1 MWSFIGSAIGALANN
16 ANTQNA
22 INANKQSQRE
32 NREYNLNLA
41 KMQNRWNREQWQRE
55 ADYNSPAAYR
65 ARLEAAGMN
74 PDLAYGNVQGAAPA
88 SAGMTS
94 GEASQPV
101 DNSLLAQKMTALNV
115 VSATLDNKLKSA
127 QVKNL
132 EEDAKNKSLDNR
144 LKGYEVNNEDALQ
157 ALIGDPLSTDVSID
171 ASKLP
176 LPAYRRYMEI
186 VNFAKDSINKTAENE
201 ERLLRIAN
209 ARLDKLFRDVT
220 FEGELKK
227 FANSVDISDKE
238 AQYYIKTLTYRIAS
252 AKYDAKIK
260 QGEAFMNDP
269 AFLEKLP
276 GGLPMLVKLL
286 NMIFED

>member
-1 MWSFIGSAIGALANN
+1 MWTLIDAAIGALANN

-22 INANKQSQRE
+22 INANKQSQQE

-41 KMQNRWNREQWQRE
+41 KMQNRWNRDQWQRE

-65 ARLEAAGMN
+65 ARLKAAGMN
-74 PDLAYGNVQGAAPA
+74 PDLAYGNVQGVAPA

-94 GEASQPV
+94 GQASQPV

-115 VSATLDNKLKSA
+115 ASAALDNKLKSA
-127 QVKNL
+127 QVRNL
-132 EEDAKNKSLDNR
+132 EEDAKNKNLDNR
-144 LKGYEVNNEDALQ
+144 LKGYEVENEDALQ
-157 ALIGDPLSTDVSID
+157 ALVGDPLSATMD

-176 LPAYRRYMEI
+176 LPAYRKYIEI
-186 VNFAKDSINKTAENE
+186 VNSAKDSANKTVQNE
-201 ERLLRIAN
+201 EGLLRLAN
-209 ARLDKLFRDVT
+209 ARLDKLFRDKT

-227 FANSVDISDKE
+227 FANSVDISSAE
-238 AQYYIKTLTYRIAS
+238 AKFYLQTLTHRIAS

-260 QGEAFMNDP
+260 EGEAFMNDP

-286 NMIFED
+286 NMIFR

>member
-1 MWSFIGSAIGALANN
+1 MWELIGSAIGALANN

-22 INANKQSQRE
+22 IIANKQSQQE

-41 KMQNRWNREQWQRE
+41 KMQNRWNLEQWQRE

-65 ARLEAAGMN
+65 ARLKAAGMN
-74 PDLAYGNVQGAAPA
+74 PDLAYGNVQGVAPA

-94 GEASQPV
+94 GQPSQPV

-115 VSATLDNKLKSA
+115 ASAALDNRLKSA

-132 EEDAKNKSLDNR
+132 EEDAKNKNLDNR
-144 LKGYEVNNEDALQ
+144 LKGYEVSNEDALQ
-157 ALIGDPLSTDVSID
+157 ALVGDPMSATMD

-176 LPAYRRYMEI
+176 LPAYRKYMEI
-186 VNFAKDSINKTAENE
+186 VNSAKDSANKTVQNE
-201 ERLLRIAN
+201 EGLLRLAN
-209 ARLDKLFRDVT
+209 ARLDKLFRDAT

-227 FANSVDISDKE
+227 FANSVDISNQE
-238 AQYYIKTLTYRIAS
+238 ARYYIETLTHRIAS

-260 QGEAFMNDP
+260 EGEAFMNDP

-286 NMIFED
+286 NMIFR

>member
-1 MWSFIGSAIGALANN
+1 MWSLIGSAIGALANN

-22 INANKQSQRE
+22 INANKQSQQE

-74 PDLAYGNVQGAAPA
+74 PDLAYGNVQGVAPA

-94 GEASQPV
+94 GQSSQPV

-144 LKGYEVNNEDALQ
+144 LKGYEVKNEDALQ

-176 LPAYRRYMEI
+176 LPAYRRY
-186 VNFAKDSINKTAENE
+186 SGS
-201 ERLLRIAN
+201 AN
-209 ARLDKLFRDVT
+209 IRTV
-220 FEGELKK
+220 
-227 FANSVDISDKE
+227 
-238 AQYYIKTLTYRIAS
+238 
-252 AKYDAKIK
+252 
-260 QGEAFMNDP
+260 
-269 AFLEKLP
+269 
-276 GGLPMLVKLL
+276 L
-286 NMIFED
+286 N

>member
-1 MWSFIGSAIGALANN
+1 MWDLIGSAIGALANN

-22 INANKQSQRE
+22 INANKQSQQE

-41 KMQNRWNREQWQRE
+41 KMQNLWNRDQWQRE

-65 ARLEAAGMN
+65 ARLKAAGMN
-74 PDLAYGNVQGAAPA
+74 PDLAYGNVQGVAPA

-94 GEASQPV
+94 GQASQPV

-115 VSATLDNKLKSA
+115 ASATLDNKLKSA

-132 EEDAKNKSLDNR
+132 EEDARNKNLENR
-144 LKGYEVNNEDALQ
+144 LKGYEVKNEDALQ
-157 ALIGDPLSTDVSID
+157 ALVGDPLSATMD

-186 VNFAKDSINKTAENE
+186 VNSAKDSANKTVQNE
-201 ERLLRIAN
+201 EGLLRLAN
-209 ARLDKLFRDVT
+209 ARLDKLFRDST

-227 FANSVDISDKE
+227 FANSVDISDQESK
-238 AQYYIKTLTYRIAS
+238 YYIETLTHRIAS

-260 QGEAFMNDP
+260 EGEAFMNDP
-269 AFLEKLP
+269 SFLEKLP
-276 GGLPMLVKLL
+276 EGLPMLVKLL
-286 NMIFED
+286 NMIFR

>member
-1 MWSFIGSAIGALANN
+1 MWNLIGSAIGALANN

-22 INANKQSQRE
+22 INANKQSQQE

-41 KMQNRWNREQWQRE
+41 KMQNLWNRDQWQRE

-65 ARLEAAGMN
+65 ARLKAAGMN
-74 PDLAYGNVQGAAPA
+74 PDLAYGNVQGVAPA

-94 GEASQPV
+94 GQASQPV

-115 VSATLDNKLKSA
+115 ASATLDNKLKSA

-132 EEDAKNKSLDNR
+132 EEDARNKNFENR
-144 LKGYEVNNEDALQ
+144 LKGYEVKNEDALQ
-157 ALIGDPLSTDVSID
+157 ALVGDPLSATMD

-176 LPAYRRYMEI
+176 LPAYRKYIEI
-186 VNFAKDSINKTAENE
+186 VNSAKDSANKTVQNE
-201 ERLLRIAN
+201 EGLLRLAN
-209 ARLDKLFRDVT
+209 ARLDKLFRDKT
-220 FEGELKK
+220 FDGELKK
-227 FANSVDISDKE
+227 FANSVDVSDQE
-238 AQYYIKTLTYRIAS
+238 AKYYIETLTHRIAS

-260 QGEAFMNDP
+260 EGEAFMNDP

-276 GGLPMLVKLL
+276 EGLPMLVKLL
-286 NMIFED
+286 NMIFRR

>member
-1 MWSFIGSAIGALANN
+1 MWSLIGSAIGALANN

-22 INANKQSQRE
+22 INANKQSQQE

-65 ARLEAAGMN
+65 ARLKAAGMN

-94 GEASQPV
+94 GQASQPV

-115 VSATLDNKLKSA
+115 ASATLDNKLKSA

-144 LKGYEVNNEDALQ
+144 LKGYEVKNEDALQ
-157 ALIGDPLSTDVSID
+157 ALIGDPLSTDASID

-186 VNFAKDSINKTAENE
+186 VNSAKDSVNKTAENE

-209 ARLDKLFRDVT
+209 ARLDKLFRDAT

-227 FANSVDISDKE
+227 FANSVNISNQE
-238 AQYYIKTLTYRIAS
+238 AKYYIETLTYRIAS

-260 QGEAFMNDP
+260 EGEAFMNDP

-286 NMIFED
+286 NMVFRH

>member
-1 MWSFIGSAIGALANN
+1 MWDLIGSAIGALANN

-22 INANKQSQRE
+22 IDANKQSQQE

-41 KMQNRWNREQWQRE
+41 KMQNLWNRDQWQRE

-65 ARLEAAGMN
+65 ARLKAAGMN
-74 PDLAYGNVQGAAPA
+74 PDLAYGNVQGVAPA
-88 SAGMTS
+88 SPGMTS
-94 GEASQPV
+94 GQASQPV

-115 VSATLDNKLKSA
+115 ASATLDNKLKSA

-132 EEDAKNKSLDNR
+132 EEDAKNKNLDNR
-144 LKGYEVNNEDALQ
+144 LKGYEVKNEDALQ
-157 ALIGDPLSTDVSID
+157 ALVGDPLSATMD

-176 LPAYRRYMEI
+176 LPAYRKYMEI
-186 VNFAKDSINKTAENE
+186 VNSAKDSANKTVQNE
-201 ERLLRIAN
+201 EGLLRLAN
-209 ARLDKLFRDVT
+209 ARLDKLFRDQT

-227 FANSVDISDKE
+227 FANSVDISSQE
-238 AQYYIKTLTYRIAS
+238 AKYYIETLTHRIAS

-260 QGEAFMNDP
+260 EGEAFMNDP

-286 NMIFED
+286 NMIFRH

>member
-1 MWSFIGSAIGALANN
+1 MWSLIGSAIGALANN

-22 INANKQSQRE
+22 INANKQSQQE

-41 KMQNRWNREQWQRE
+41 KMQNRWNLEQWQRE

-65 ARLEAAGMN
+65 ARLKAAGMN
-74 PDLAYGNVQGAAPA
+74 PDLAYDNVQGVAPA

-94 GEASQPV
+94 GQSSQPV

-115 VSATLDNKLKSA
+115 ASAALDNKLKSA

-132 EEDAKNKSLDNR
+132 EEDARNKNLNNR
-144 LKGYEVNNEDALQ
+144 LKGYEVENEDALQ
-157 ALIGDPLSTDVSID
+157 ALVGDPLGATMD

-176 LPAYRRYMEI
+176 LPAYRKYMEI
-186 VNFAKDSINKTAENE
+186 VNSAKDSVNKTVQNDEG
-201 ERLLRIAN
+201 LLRLAN
-209 ARLDKLFRDVT
+209 ARLDKLFRDQT

-227 FANSVDISDKE
+227 FANSVDISDQESK
-238 AQYYIKTLTYRIAS
+238 YYIETLTHRIAS

-260 QGEAFMNDP
+260 EGEAFMNDP

-286 NMIFED
+286 NMIFRR

>member
-1 MWSFIGSAIGALANN
+1 MWSLIGSAIGALANN

-22 INANKQSQRE
+22 INANKQSQQE

-41 KMQNRWNREQWQRE
+41 KTQNRWNLEQWQRE

-65 ARLEAAGMN
+65 ARLKEAGMN

-94 GEASQPV
+94 GQASQPV

-115 VSATLDNKLKSA
+115 ASATLDNKLKSA

-144 LKGYEVNNEDALQ
+144 LKGYEVKNEDALQ

-186 VNFAKDSINKTAENE
+186 VNSAKDSVNKTAENE

-209 ARLDKLFRDVT
+209 ARLDKLFRDAT
-220 FEGELKK
+220 FNGELKK
-227 FANSVDISDKE
+227 FANSVDISDQE
-238 AQYYIKTLTYRIAS
+238 ARYYIETLTHRIAS

-260 QGEAFMNDP
+260 EGDAFMNDP

-286 NMIFED
+286 NMIFRH

>member
-1 MWSFIGSAIGALANN
+1 MWDLIGSAIGALANN

-22 INANKQSQRE
+22 INANKQSQQE

-41 KMQNRWNREQWQRE
+41 KMQNLWNRDQWQRE

-65 ARLEAAGMN
+65 ARLKAAGMN
-74 PDLAYGNVQGAAPA
+74 PDLAYGNVQGVAPA

-94 GEASQPV
+94 GQASQPV

-115 VSATLDNKLKSA
+115 ASATLDNKLKSA

-132 EEDAKNKSLDNR
+132 EEDAKNKNLDNR

-157 ALIGDPLSTDVSID
+157 ALIGDPLSATMD

-176 LPAYRRYMEI
+176 LPAYRKYIEI
-186 VNFAKDSINKTAENE
+186 VNSAKDSANKTVQNE
-201 ERLLRIAN
+201 EGLLRLAN
-209 ARLDKLFRDVT
+209 ARLDKLFRDTT

-227 FANSVDISDKE
+227 FANSVAISDQE
-238 AQYYIKTLTYRIAS
+238 AKYYIETLTYRIAS
-252 AKYDAKIK
+252 AKYDAKVK
-260 QGEAFMNDP
+260 EGDAFMNDP
-269 AFLEKLP
+269 AFLDKLP
-276 GGLPMLVKLL
+276 EGLPMLVKLL
-286 NMIFED
+286 NMVFRN

>member
-1 MWSFIGSAIGALANN
+1 MWSLIGSAIGALANN

-22 INANKQSQRE
+22 INANKQSQQE

-41 KMQNRWNREQWQRE
+41 RMQNRWNLEQWQRE

-65 ARLEAAGMN
+65 ARLKAAGMN
-74 PDLAYGNVQGAAPA
+74 PDLAYGNVQGVAPA

-94 GEASQPV
+94 GQASQPV
-101 DNSLLAQKMTALNV
+101 DNSLLAQKMTALNIA
-115 VSATLDNKLKSA
+115 SATLDNKLKSA

-132 EEDAKNKSLDNR
+132 EEDAKNKNLDNR
-144 LKGYEVNNEDALQ
+144 LKGYEVKNEDALQ

-186 VNFAKDSINKTAENE
+186 VNSAKDSVNKTAENE

-209 ARLDKLFRDVT
+209 ARLDNLFRNAT

-227 FANSVDISDKE
+227 FANSVDISDQE
-238 AQYYIKTLTYRIAS
+238 AQYYIETLTHRIAS

-260 QGEAFMNDP
+260 EGEAFMNDP
-269 AFLEKLP
+269 AFLDKLP
-276 GGLPMLVKLL
+276 EGLPMLVKLL
-286 NMIFED
+286 NMIFR

>member
-1 MWSFIGSAIGALANN
+1 MWSLIGSAIGALANN

-22 INANKQSQRE
+22 IDANKQSQQE

-94 GEASQPV
+94 GQASQPV

-127 QVKNL
+127 QVKIL
-132 EEDAKNKSLDNR
+132 EEDAKNKNLDNR
-144 LKGYEVNNEDALQ
+144 LKGYEVKNEDALQ

-171 ASKLP
+171 ASNLP

-186 VNFAKDSINKTAENE
+186 VNSAKDSVNKTAENE

-209 ARLDKLFRDVT
+209 ARLDKLFRDAT
-220 FEGELKK
+220 FDGELKK
-227 FANSVDISDKE
+227 FANSVDISDQE
-238 AQYYIKTLTYRIAS
+238 ARYYIETLTYRIAS

-260 QGEAFMNDP
+260 EGDAFMNDP

-286 NMIFED
+286 NMIFRR

>member
-1 MWSFIGSAIGALANN
+1 MWSLIGSAIGALANN

-22 INANKQSQRE
+22 INANKQSQQE

-74 PDLAYGNVQGAAPA
+74 PDLAYGNVQGVAPA
-88 SAGMTS
+88 SVGMTS
-94 GEASQPV
+94 GQPSQPV

-115 VSATLDNKLKSA
+115 VSTTLDNKLKSA

-132 EEDAKNKSLDNR
+132 EEDAKSKDLDNR
-144 LKGYEVNNEDALQ
+144 LKGYEVKNEDALQ
-157 ALIGDPLSTDVSID
+157 ALIGDPLSTDASID

-186 VNFAKDSINKTAENE
+186 VNSAKDSVNKTAENE

-209 ARLDKLFRDVT
+209 SRLDKLFRDAT

-227 FANSVDISDKE
+227 FANSVDISNQE
-238 AQYYIKTLTYRIAS
+238 ARYYIETLTYRIAS

-260 QGEAFMNDP
+260 EGDAFLNDP

-286 NMIFED
+286 NMIFRR